1 MTQPTAGD
9 VHVNA
14 PLTQISI
21 AYLQKAENFIA
32 DKVFPVV
39 PVSQQ
44 ANRYY
49 EYKRSNWLRS
59 QAQLRAPGSES
70 AGGGWD
76 LDNSATYFASV
87 SSVHKDV
94 ADQIRSNADSVI
106 NMDRDATRWVTQQ
119 LLLKRDKD
127 WADSYF
133 KPGQWSVD
141 VTPAVKWDSSLST
154 PVEDIRSEYYRI
166 FENTG
171 FKPNTLVLGARTYQA
186 LQDHPQFLDR
196 IKFTQK
202 AIVDTDL
209 IASFLGLK
217 RVLVSGS
224 VENTAAE
231 GAADAYRFVMGKH
244 ALLCYSAENPSLMEP
259 TAGYTFSWSDLYGSQ
274 SSGMRVK
281 RFRMEKL
288 ASDRV
293 EGEMAYDLKLV
304 ASDLGSFF
312 NSAVS

>member
-39 PVSQQ
+39 PVARQ
-44 ANRYY
+44 ADRYY
-49 EYKRSNWLRS
+49 EYKRGNWLRS

-87 SSVHKDV
+87 RSVHKDV

-141 VTPAVKWDSSLST
+141 VTPSVKWDSSLST

-166 FENTG
+166 FEATG

-231 GAADAYRFVMGKH
+231 GAADAYSFVMGKH

-259 TAGYTFSWSDLYGSQ
+259 TAGYTFSWSGLYGGQ

-312 NSAVS
+312 NAAVS